1 MRRPILLGRLFPFLA
16 VAVIAALA
24 LLGSPT
30 AAQADA
36 EDAWSIEQ
44 YHVNAEVHPE
54 GTIDVTIDMT
64 FDFADE
70 AGHGPF
76 LTLVERQEIP
86 DDPDHYRVLEYTG
99 ITASS
104 NSGAPA
110 DVHTESDDGGLIVY
124 VGDEDQ
130 EVSGAQQ
137 YTISYTV
144 AGVPNSGAGAD
155 GEDEIFWNV
164 IGSAW
169 EVPMSD
175 VLVEIDGP
183 HAIRDAA
190 CYVGPVGSDDICAN
204 ATYRSDGMASF
215 DDPSLDSGEGLTIV
229 LAYEAGT
236 FAGVEPILDRRVTW
250 SNFFGVG
257 TFAPWLGLLL
267 GGGGIAAVVVRARQ
281 RGRDRAHLGLTPGLT
296 PVAGAG
302 GYGEGAA
309 AGGAVAVRFTPP
321 DGVTPGAA
329 GTLLDEVA
337 HTHDVTATIVDLAV
351 RGYLTIEEVPV
362 DESEDGTP
370 DWWLRRT
377 LTGPQASWEGLL
389 PFEETILRGVFPGSD
404 PTVRMSELGAE
415 FAKSMTRTQSKLYDR
430 VVERGW
436 FRNSPQQVRNAWVAV
451 GGLILV
457 GGIGAT
463 IALGVL
469 TGWGFAGLAVVL
481 TGIVVM
487 IAATFAPART
497 ADGTAVLAQTLGF
510 KQYLETAEADQLR
523 FEEGEDIFSRYLPF
537 AIAFGVA
544 EHWAGVF
551 AEAAEAGQVRMQPTW
566 YVGATPGLWT
576 AAAFTSVSGFA
587 SSASVSVGAAV
598 SGTGGGSG
606 FSGGSVGG
614 GVGGGGGGGW

>member
-54 GTIDVTIDMT
+54 GTIEVTIDMT

-70 AGHGPF
+70 PGHGPF

-86 DDPDHYRVLEYTG
+86 DDPDHYRVLEYSG

-104 NSGAPA
+104 DSGAPA

-124 VGDEDQ
+124 VGDENE

-144 AGVPNSGAGAD
+144 AGVPNSGAGTH
-155 GEDEIFWNV
+155 GQDEVFWNV

-190 CYVGPVGSDDICAN
+190 CYVGPVGSGDICAN
-204 ATYRSDGMASF
+204 ATYRSDGLASF
-215 DDPSLDSGEGLTIV
+215 DEPSLDSGEGMTIV
-229 LAYEAGT
+229 LAYEPDT
-236 FAGVEPILDRRVTW
+236 FGGVEPILVERTTW
-250 SNFFGVG
+250 SNFFGAD
-257 TFAPWLGLLL
+257 TLAPWLALLL
-267 GGGGIAAVVVRARQ
+267 GGGGIAAVAVRARQ
-281 RGRDRAHLGLTPGLT
+281 RGRDRAHLGLTPGLR
-296 PVAGAG
+296 PVDGVDSTAVGPAGKG
-302 GYGEGAA
+302 P
-309 AGGAVAVRFTPP
+309 VAVRFTPP

-351 RGYLTIEEVPV
+351 RGYLTIEEVPTEET
-362 DESEDGTP
+362 DDGSP
-370 DWWLRRT
+370 DWRLRRT
-377 LTGPQASWEGLL
+377 LTGPQASWDGLL
-389 PFEETILRGVFPGSD
+389 AFEETILRGIFPGSD
-404 PTVRMSELGAE
+404 PQVRMSELSTE
-415 FAKSMTRTQSKLYDR
+415 FAKSLGQAQSELYDR

-436 FRNSPQQVRNAWVAV
+436 FSTSPQQVRYAWAGAGV
-451 GGLILV
+451 LIVLA
-457 GGIGAT
+457 GIGAT
-463 IALGVL
+463 IALGML
-469 TGWGFAGLAVVL
+469 TGWGFLGLAVVL
-481 TGIVVM
+481 IGIATLV
-487 IAATFAPART
+487 AAPFAPART

-510 KQYLETAEADQLR
+510 KKYLETAEANQLR

-544 EHWAGVF
+544 QHWADVF
-551 AEAAEAGQVRMQPTW
+551 AEAAAAGQVELQPTW
-566 YVGATPGLWT
+566 YVGTTPGLWT
-576 AAAFTSVSGFA
+576 AAAFSGVSTFA
-587 SSASVSVGAAV
+587 STASVSVGAAV
-598 SGTGGGSG
+598 SGAGGGSG
-606 FSGGSVGG
+606 FAGGSVGG